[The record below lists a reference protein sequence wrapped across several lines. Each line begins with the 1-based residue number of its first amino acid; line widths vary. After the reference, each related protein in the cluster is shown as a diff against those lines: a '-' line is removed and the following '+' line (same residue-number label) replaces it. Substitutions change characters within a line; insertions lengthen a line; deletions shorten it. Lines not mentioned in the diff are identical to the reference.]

1 MKSVRAICCFVSNTW
16 LVAAPLVIV
25 FLLIAVLI
33 LAAIVGVIIERVFGT
48 KAAEGFSAFGLNV
61 TMWGA
66 ESALVL
72 TPIGL
77 AIYAS
82 VRLARWLLRK
92 NKKES

>member
-1 MKSVRAICCFVSNTW
+1 MKSVRAICRFVSNAW

-25 FLLIAVLI
+25 FLLIAVLM
-33 LAAIVGVIIERVFGT
+33 LAAIVSVIVERVFGPE
-48 KAAEGFSAFGLNV
+48 AAEGFSTFLLNA

-66 ESALVL
+66 ELALVL
-72 TPIGL
+72 TPLGL